1 MSGPILEVDSLVA
14 GYKKPVVG
22 PLSFHLDDGEI
33 VGLAGPNGA
42 GKSTIL
48 GAIIGT
54 SRVFS
59 GSVRRRPGIR
69 VGIQSQAP
77 VRLTEM
83 PVTGKDFLHITG
95 ADRHAVPEALRPLLP
110 KRLDLLSGGQY
121 QLMNVWA
128 CLGCSAELVLLDE
141 PTNNMDPRATAT
153 LLDVLHASRENGR
166 GVLVISHEHEFLEEV
181 CTRLVEVQP

>member
-22 PLSFHLDDGEI
+22 PLSFHLADGEI

-128 CLGCSAELVLLDE
+128 CLGCTAELVLLDE

-153 LLDVLHASRENGR
+153 LVDVLHASRENGR

>member
-1 MSGPILEVDSLVA
+1 MSGPILEVESLVS
-14 GYKKPVVG
+14 GYKEPVVG
-22 PLSFHLDDGEI
+22 PISFRLEDGEI

-42 GKSTIL
+42 GKSTVL
-48 GAIIGT
+48 GALIGKT
-54 SRVFS
+54 RIFS

-83 PVTGKDFLHITG
+83 PVTGSDFLHITG
-95 ADRHAVPEALRPLLP
+95 ADRHAVPEPLQPLLP

-128 CLGCSAELVLLDE
+128 CLGCAAELVLLDE
-141 PTNNMDPRATAT
+141 PTNNMDPRATTT
-153 LLDVLHASRENGR
+153 LVDVLHASQADGR
-166 GVLVISHEHEFLEEV
+166 GVLVISHEHDFLEQV
-181 CTRLVEVQP
+181 CTRVVEVQP

>member
-1 MSGPILEVDSLVA
+1 VSGPILEVDSLVA
-14 GYKKPVVG
+14 GYNKPVVG
-22 PLSFHLDDGEI
+22 PLSFHLADGEI

-128 CLGCSAELVLLDE
+128 CLGCTAELVLLDE

-153 LLDVLHASRENGR
+153 LVDVLHASRENGR

-181 CTRLVEVQP
+181 CTRLVEVRP

>member
-1 MSGPILEVDSLVA
+1 MSEAILDVDSLVA
-14 GYKKPVVG
+14 GYKEPVVG
-22 PLSFHLDDGEI
+22 PVSFRLADGEI

-48 GAIIGT
+48 GAIIGK
-54 SRVFS
+54 SRIFS

-69 VGIQSQAP
+69 VGIQGQAP

-83 PVTGKDFLHITG
+83 PITGRDFLGITG
-95 ADRHAVPEALRPLLP
+95 ADRHEVPASLQPLLS

-141 PTNNMDPRATAT
+141 PTNSMDPRATAS
-153 LLDVLHASRENGR
+153 LVEVLETSRESGR
-166 GVLVISHEHEFLEEV
+166 GVLVISHEHDFLEEV
-181 CTRLVEVQP
+181 CTRLVEVRP